1 MTHFDAAAVGKAA
14 HLLTLLFTPAFLVSL
29 VCLENYLKILLG
41 PTVALQGSEMEILGA
56 YQMMEDVIQVNSN
69 KTDLRPWWF
78 IFFLFFIE
86 KMCFDFFWGRG

>member
-14 HLLTLLFTPAFLVSL
+14 NLLTLLRKPAFLVSL
-29 VCLENYLKILLG
+29 VCLDNYLKILLG

-69 KTDLRPWWF
+69 KTDLRPW
-78 IFFLFFIE
+78 
-86 KMCFDFFWGRG
+86 